1 MSSFSFGA
9 FPNRLDQQL
18 MVEIASLLLMAV
30 KTDAPMQNKGRK
42 NREFHLNS
50 RNVLRLVQL
59 CSYCIKLISTCPFTC
74 SNSFVVHSAYHYSMV
89 NSIITEIQRHN
100 SSSLPFL
107 SCPLFYSSPPLC
119 SSLSP
124 TLFFY
129 TMTFSA
135 VFFIVGT
142 GQGLASDRIN
152 ILL

>member
-89 NSIITEIQRHN
+89 NSIITEIQHHN

>member
-1 MSSFSFGA
+1 MLICHPFPLA
-9 FPNRLDQQL
+9 HFPNRLDQQL

-42 NREFHLNS
+42 NRAFHLSS

-59 CSYCIKLISTCPFTC
+59 CSYCIKLVSTCPFTF
-74 SNSFVVHSAYHYSMV
+74 SNSFVVHSNSMV